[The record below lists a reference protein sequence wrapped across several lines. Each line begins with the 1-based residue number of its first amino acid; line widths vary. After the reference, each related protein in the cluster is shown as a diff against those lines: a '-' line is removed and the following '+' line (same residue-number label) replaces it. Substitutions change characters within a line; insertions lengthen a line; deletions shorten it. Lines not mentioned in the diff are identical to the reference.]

1 MQVKYRKENKMTK
14 NKTQDS
20 QEQETV
26 IDQTLVEKID
36 NVINEQI
43 KVENSETTLDLI
55 KYLSE
60 NVYPQ
65 FKDKDAD
72 KEIKTV
78 RKYIL
83 ASYPYYDELGIT
95 RNAYDVMNSR
105 ISRGGQLVFRKKLT
119 ITDNRLRDKN
129 GNAITISK
137 MEDIHNSFI
146 NKTKPK
152 IEIVEDK
159 VVVEDTND
167 IELPLTV
174 EESPRRVSDLSSS
187 DMINELSDT
196 DLFVDVSTTFFTR
209 MMTLSSSD
217 LDNLL
222 TDRNFVE
229 YVKENYKPLKHLLEQ
244 IIEIGAKKKSKVA

>member
-14 NKTQDS
+14 KKIQES

-26 IDQTLVEKID
+26 IDQTLVQKID
-36 NVINEQI
+36 NLINEQI

-60 NVYPQ
+60 SVYPQ
-65 FKDKDAD
+65 FKNEDTD
-72 KEIKTV
+72 KEIKAV

-83 ASYPYYDELGIT
+83 ASYPYYDDLGIT

-105 ISRGGQLVFRKKLT
+105 ISRGGQLVFRKKLS
-119 ITDNRLRDKN
+119 ITDNRLRDKK

-137 MEDIHNSFI
+137 MEDIHNTFI

-174 EESPRRVSDLSSS
+174 EQSRRVPDLSTS
-187 DMINELSDT
+187 DMINELSNT
-196 DLFVDVSTTFFTR
+196 DLFVDVSTTFFTK
-209 MMTLSSSD
+209 MMTLNASD
-217 LDNLL
+217 LDNLFN
-222 TDRNFVE
+222 DRNFVE
-229 YVKENYKPLKHLLEQ
+229 YVQENYKPLKHLLEQ

>member
-14 NKTQDS
+14 KKIQES

-26 IDQTLVEKID
+26 IDQTLVQKID
-36 NVINEQI
+36 NLINEQI

-60 NVYPQ
+60 NIYPQ
-65 FKDKDAD
+65 FKNEDTD
-72 KEIKTV
+72 KEIKAV

-83 ASYPYYDELGIT
+83 ASYPYYDDLGIT

-105 ISRGGQLVFRKKLT
+105 ISRGGQLVFRKKLS
-119 ITDNRLRDKN
+119 ITDNRLRDKK

-137 MEDIHNSFI
+137 MEDIHNTFI

-167 IELPLTV
+167 TELPLTV
-174 EESPRRVSDLSSS
+174 EQSRRVPDLSTS
-187 DMINELSDT
+187 DMINELSNT
-196 DLFVDVSTTFFTR
+196 DLFVDVSTTFFTK
-209 MMTLSSSD
+209 MMTLNASD
-217 LDNLL
+217 LDNLFN
-222 TDRNFVE
+222 DRNFVE
-229 YVKENYKPLKHLLEQ
+229 YVQENYKPLKHLLEQ

>member
-1 MQVKYRKENKMTK
+1 MTK
-14 NKTQDS
+14 KKIQES

-26 IDQTLVEKID
+26 IDQTLVQKID
-36 NVINEQI
+36 NLINEQI

-60 NVYPQ
+60 NIYPQ
-65 FKDKDAD
+65 FKNEDTD
-72 KEIKTV
+72 KEIKAV

-83 ASYPYYDELGIT
+83 ASYPYYDDLGIT

-105 ISRGGQLVFRKKLT
+105 ISRGGQLVFRKKLS
-119 ITDNRLRDKN
+119 ITDNRLRDKK

-137 MEDIHNSFI
+137 MEDIHNTFI

-167 IELPLTV
+167 TELPLTV
-174 EESPRRVSDLSSS
+174 EQSRRVPDLSTS
-187 DMINELSDT
+187 DMINELSNT
-196 DLFVDVSTTFFTR
+196 DLFVDVSTTFFTK
-209 MMTLSSSD
+209 MMTLNASD
-217 LDNLL
+217 LDNLFN
-222 TDRNFVE
+222 DRNFVE
-229 YVKENYKPLKHLLEQ
+229 YVQENYKPLKHLLEQ